1 MYSVSQLLALGLSLA
16 VCALAALYAD
26 LFASL
31 LPTKSDALSG
41 VEQEQLI
48 ASLVFET
55 SKAKGFG
62 GSSYS
67 ADGAAAD
74 GKGKPPR
81 LAFCCSADLDV
92 SVRAVELM
100 DRVHKVEQEQFQSH
114 HKKKKSH
121 KEYAST
127 LNKEH
132 HERISSLRDLQESFA
147 FYFANGA
154 AAEQSMSSPEQ
165 FREIV
170 KFANEISG
178 VKHKVGGNAATMADR
193 AAVEG
198 CDVLLGAAIGKEM
211 RKHFNA
217 NIQLV
222 GHLEDHEHEDVHLVL
237 EYSKGDEFRAHVT
250 PRANRYYLN
259 HDIYNARLSV
269 LEEFEQAL
277 DAFNPDLVVF
287 GGLQLMEVET
297 DEERRLAR
305 LTKLSEVLQNLW
317 LKQVPSHY
325 EFAAVS
331 DFTLFDDTVRLV
343 LPWVDSIGLNEQELY
358 ILHHYLVTGEE
369 GTATNSRPTVA
380 QISEQIHNVI
390 QFSTRAQ
397 KAFQNNGRDQG
408 AKAKNEQLALAQLS
422 RIHFHTL
429 QFHIMCQKQDG
440 IWADPTAALVQS
452 ALMSSKLACGKNNS
466 NPETMRP
473 AAEMEVDP
481 ERVELLL
488 GRQMLVSKQQ
498 SLKVDIDPFAPV
510 ITWQEADYQ
519 CHLVPMLACK
529 KPDHTA
535 GLGDNISGTGMS
547 YHRLKKSKP

>member
-1 MYSVSQLLALGLSLA
+1 MYTASQWLALALSLG
-16 VCALAALYAD
+16 VCAVAVLYVD
-26 LFASL
+26 LFAAL
-31 LPTKSDALSG
+31 LPTKAVSLSAF
-41 VEQEQLI
+41 EQSQLLS
-48 ASLVFET
+48 SLVFQT
-55 SKAKGFG
+55 KKAKDAGDAPA
-62 GSSYS
+62 S
-67 ADGAAAD
+67 GAR
-74 GKGKPPR
+74 PR

-100 DRVHKVEQEQFQSH
+100 NKVRSVEEAEFQA
-114 HKKKKSH
+114 HKKKNKH
-121 KEYAST
+121 KKKLETT
-127 LNKEH
+127 LKREH
-132 HERISSLRDLQESFA
+132 HERIGGLRELQESFA
-147 FYFANGA
+147 FYFGSGA

-170 KFANEISG
+170 KFANEIDG

-193 AAVEG
+193 ASVEG

-211 RKHFNA
+211 RKHFNS

-237 EYSKGDEFRAHVT
+237 EYSKGDTFRGHET

-269 LEEFEQAL
+269 LEEFEDAL
-277 DAFNPDLVVF
+277 DEFRPDLVVI

-305 LTKLSEVLQNLW
+305 LTKLSEVLQNLFV
-317 LKQVPSHY
+317 KKTPSHY

-380 QISEQIHNVI
+380 QISEQLSDVI
-390 QFSTRAQ
+390 QFASTARTKFQ
-397 KAFQNNGRDQG
+397 QQGHKKSKLSDDKAEET
-408 AKAKNEQLALAQLS
+408 ALALAQLS

-429 QFHIMCQKQDG
+429 QFHIICQKQEG
-440 IWADPTAALVQS
+440 IWDDPTIALVQS
-452 ALMSSKLACGKNNS
+452 ALMSSKLACGKNNEDPS
-466 NPETMRP
+466 IMKPSSD
-473 AAEMEVDP
+473 MEVDP

-488 GRQMLVSKQQ
+488 ARQVLVNKKQ
-498 SLKVDIDPFAPV
+498 SLKVDIDPFSPV
-510 ITWQEADYQ
+510 ITWQEADFQ

-535 GLGDNISGTGMS
+535 GLGDNISGTGMA
-547 YHRLKKSKP
+547 YHAMKKPAQH